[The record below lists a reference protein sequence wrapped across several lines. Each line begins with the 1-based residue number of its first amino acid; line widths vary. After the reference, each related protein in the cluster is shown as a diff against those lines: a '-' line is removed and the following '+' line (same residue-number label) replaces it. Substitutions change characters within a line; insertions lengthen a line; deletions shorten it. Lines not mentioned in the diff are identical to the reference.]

1 MGKVRKTFFPKRNAA
16 VAANERVKEV
26 KEYETELQDIE

>member
-16 VAANERVKEV
+16 VAANEQIKEV